1 MGVLLTK
8 NLMDELEL
16 YDPSVEYNQ
25 PPPENYQEFD
35 NNSSFLKRLIGNKF
49 GLWSDKERLLK
60 EIANEKKR
68 KKEMYDKNPE
78 QIHPRNIYSSGYQNG
93 GLIKEAQNV
102 ASKGRY
108 GDTMLMHVNPKE
120 VEGLASIMPIT
131 INPET
136 GQPEAFIG
144 AILGSLLGGAF
155 LPGLAGGTWLT
166 AAGGAAI
173 GSGLGTWA
181 ETGDLE
187 KGIASAVLGY
197 GVGSV
202 MGDVATTGIE
212 AELTEAAMMEAGEQA
227 AQKAIFEKTALAG
240 AEGLTPQASA
250 RIGQFAREEALK
262 KSLTQPQLNQIAQGR
277 IDAYGNMTGGER
289 LSNMGS
295 NLFSTD
301 TLDSMA
307 SNYLPVAIGGGSLG
321 AQNAQDQYLEDM
333 EQYRL
338 DKEKRRKEL
347 LANNPEQ
354 IHRRNPY
361 YSMYNSNAG
370 GQIPSYANGET
381 IAGIGP
387 EGQFTPSNTYMP
399 GIDSEFNYFPNR
411 VIPSSA
417 ISAAQAAAKEAEMA
431 VMPNPR
437 ASVYQPMVLPNY
449 EDPAAGS
456 VLQRVNQARAA
467 GLPAT
472 TQLLSPFRNVG
483 LEGVT
488 QAANP
493 IAFNTTGTTTN
504 TDETYDVGGG
514 KTNDTDDDL
523 TNNSGSTVTDNNDGT
538 STVTFKDGTTT
549 EVANNPY
556 AEAIT
561 VTSNTDPVT
570 GLELVEGDEGYV
582 DPNSEDYSE
591 ATYDKGT
598 GGGPHGFNPY
608 LGEAATTYE
617 QVEEN
622 RETVLD
628 SATET
633 GLYQAYDAAIQAGIP
648 AADIVIPTVANPN
661 PVITDDTVIV
671 GSTGYGKPGS
681 LEDGTFVYTNTDP
694 LKGIVDSNEN
704 FYPGEK
710 REATAGILIS
720 PDGTRTDITDLSTFS
735 NPGDGSVIELN
746 NGYTV
751 VNDPNNGVNNY
762 ARVGVYAND
771 PSYGGLHERDPAVFA
786 PQFSYKTLTREQK
799 DAALDKYQQAV
810 GDAIARG
817 DIPAP
822 ANTLYPDGYEEYLAQ
837 LEAEAEEETE
847 EETETEVTS
856 TAAPKAASTAAPK
869 TTIPNVIEIPE
880 SAQSVIDK
888 LGETFASPK
897 LPFSMSRAEG
907 GLIEMQAGMEIPS
920 VEQIP
925 QQQELQEQVIAA
937 VLGQHSDP
945 DSVIQAFIQQFG
957 VDAFLQLRDQILKQQ
972 VPNAQTEGMI
982 QGEGGGMDDLVMG
995 QIGNQSAVAVSPG
1008 EYIVPADVVSM
1019 LGDGSSDNGSDKLD
1033 DMLSKVRITKTGT
1046 KNQAKPLGNKK
1057 VMSI

>member
-1 MGVLLTK
+1 LDAK
-8 NLMDELEL
+8 
-16 YDPSVEYNQ
+16 Q
-25 PPPENYQEFD
+25 
-35 NNSSFLKRLIGNKF
+35 
-49 GLWSDKERLLK
+49 
-60 EIANEKKR
+60 KR
-68 KKEMYDKNPE
+68 KDKMDARK
-78 QIHPRNIYSSGYQNG
+78 Q
-93 GLIKEAQNV
+93 AQEL
-102 ASKGRY
+102 ASMGRY

-197 GVGSV
+197 GVGNI
-202 MGDVATTGIE
+202 MGDVAGSG
-212 AELTEAAMMEAGEQA
+212 LEAAGVDAGKDIAISNVGNLASEQAVLQAQLAAQTQGTVLTPELAKQIGENASKQAIQQGLNPSQLANINADAAKFAEAG
-227 AQKAIFEKTALAG
+227 
-240 AEGLTPQASA
+240 
-250 RIGQFAREEALK
+250 
-262 KSLTQPQLNQIAQGR
+262 
-277 IDAYGNMTGGER
+277 YGNMTGGER

-301 TLDSMA
+301 TLDSIS
-307 SNYLPVAIGGGSLG
+307 SNYLPIAVGGGSLA

-361 YSMYNSNAG
+361 YSIYNSNTG

-493 IAFNTTGTTTN
+493 IAYDTTGTTTN
-504 TDETYDVGGG
+504 TDEVYDVGGG

-556 AEAIT
+556 TEAIT

-570 GLELVEGDEGYV
+570 GTELTEGDEGYV
-582 DPNSEDYSE
+582 DPDSDDYSE

-598 GGGPHGFNPY
+598 GGGPTGFNPY

-622 RETVLD
+622 RETLLD

-633 GLYQAYDAAIQAGIP
+633 GIYQAYNAAIEAGVP
-648 AADIVIPTVANPN
+648 AADIVIPTVENPN

-671 GSTGYGKPGS
+671 GSNGYGKPGS

-694 LKGIVDSNEN
+694 LKGIVDSSDN
-704 FYPGEK
+704 FYLGEK

-720 PDGTRTDITDLSTFS
+720 PDGTRTDITDLSTFT

-751 VNDPNNGVNNY
+751 VNDPNNGVTNY
-762 ARVGVYAND
+762 ATVGVFAE
-771 PSYGGLHERDPAVFA
+771 SYDMGGKYERDPAVFA
-786 PQFSYKTLTREQK
+786 PQFSYKTLTKEQK

-822 ANTLYPDGYEEYLAQ
+822 EDALYPEGYEEYLAQ
-837 LEAEAEEETE
+837 LEAEAEAEAEEETE

-856 TAAPKAASTAAPK
+856 TAAPE

-888 LGETFASPK
+888 LGETFVSPK

-1008 EYIVPADVVSM
+1008 EYIIPADVVSM

>member
-1 MGVLLTK
+1 
-8 NLMDELEL
+8 MDARKQAQEL
-16 YDPSVEYNQ
+16 
-25 PPPENYQEFD
+25 
-35 NNSSFLKRLIGNKF
+35 
-49 GLWSDKERLLK
+49 
-60 EIANEKKR
+60 
-68 KKEMYDKNPE
+68 
-78 QIHPRNIYSSGYQNG
+78 
-93 GLIKEAQNV
+93 
-102 ASKGRY
+102 ASMGRY

-187 KGIASAVLGY
+187 KGIASAVMGY
-197 GVGSV
+197 GVGSI
-202 MGDVATTGIE
+202 MGDVAGSG
-212 AELTEAAMMEAGEQA
+212 LEAAGVDVGKDIAISNVGNLASEQAILQAQLAAQTQGTVLTPELIKQIGENASKQAIQQGLNPSQLANINETAAGFAEAG
-227 AQKAIFEKTALAG
+227 
-240 AEGLTPQASA
+240 
-250 RIGQFAREEALK
+250 
-262 KSLTQPQLNQIAQGR
+262 
-277 IDAYGNMTGGER
+277 YGNMTGGER
-289 LSNMGS
+289 LSNLGS

-307 SNYLPVAIGGGSLG
+307 SNYLPIAIGGGSLG

-381 IAGIGP
+381 VAGIGP

-417 ISAAQAAAKEAEMA
+417 ISAAQAAASQQAMA
-431 VMPNPR
+431 IMPNPR
-437 ASVYQPMVLPNY
+437 ASVYQPMVLPDY

-456 VLQRVNQARAA
+456 VLQRVNQAREA
-467 GLPAT
+467 GLSAT

-483 LEGVT
+483 LEGVMQDST
-488 QAANP
+488 NTTS
-493 IAFNTTGTTTN
+493 TTGTTTN

-538 STVTFKDGTTT
+538 STVTFEDGTTT

-556 AEAIT
+556 TEAIT
-561 VTSNTDPVT
+561 VTSNTDLVT

-591 ATYDKGT
+591 STYDKGT

-617 QVEEN
+617 QVETN

-633 GLYQAYDAAIQAGIP
+633 GLYQAYDAAIQSGIP

-681 LEDGTFVYTNTDP
+681 LEDGTFVYTNTNP

-786 PQFSYKTLTREQK
+786 PQFTYQTLTTDQK
-799 DAALDKYQQAV
+799 NAALDKYQQAV

-822 ANTLYPDGYEEYLAQ
+822 ENALYPEGYEEYLAQ
-837 LEAEAEEETE
+837 LEAEEEAEEEAEKTNSVPI
-847 EETETEVTS
+847 TGADLGLTGSSVN
-856 TAAPKAASTAAPK
+856 TADSVVPDP
-869 TTIPNVIEIPE
+869 PNVIEIPE
-880 SAQSVIDK
+880 SGQSVIDK

-925 QQQELQEQVIAA
+925 PQQELQEQVVAA
-937 VLGQHSDP
+937 VLGQHPDP

-1019 LGDGSSDNGSDKLD
+1019 LGDGSSNNGSDKLD
-1033 DMLSKVRITKTGT
+1033 DMLSKVRMTKTGT

-1057 VMSI
+1057 VMAI